1 MSDRPLESFLPSEG
15 LYQEV
20 QAQSYLSKAGNFL
33 GIKIDMNKP
42 GDTYLNLNEFFHG
55 KVGDNGSASYVP
67 FVFCSWDKVIENA
80 TVSIS
85 GKYPSGNGF
94 LLKPPTNSDQSVVHN
109 IEFNTGFLREAGRYR
124 FNFILTL
131 SDGSQITSK
140 DCFFDVEQN
149 MINIAFNFA
158 NGVGPFDS
166 EYEEWKAQVEKDMSD
181 VREQVATTQKTL
193 SDIKGI
199 AQGYESDVSGYAEK
213 AWNNKLSGDNTW
225 SGSNTFSGNNTFSGT
240 TTFGNTTHTGID
252 SFKAITTDGLSLNNV
267 NIKDFSG
274 DVSDGLF
281 VMNGP
286 KVIASSTSTSSGAT
300 FLNGVG
306 TNASNNGYIA
316 LDVFRGKH
324 MVGVSIHANC
334 KIPSTAV
341 GKPIV
346 QFTDS
351 ESIKGLDQTPFRL
364 GDYVVNFN
372 FSDNTLRCL
381 EHMSNGQS
389 NDTCQGVVTIVSKV

>member
-181 VREQVATTQKTL
+181 FREQITTAQKTL

-199 AQGYESDVSGYAEK
+199 AQKYESDVSDYADQ
-213 AWNNKLSGDNTW
+213 AWANKLNGENTW
-225 SGSNTFSGNNTFSGT
+225 TGQQHFNGGLTASTVGGNMLEGSN
-240 TTFGNTTHTGID
+240 
-252 SFKAITTDGLSLNNV
+252 LN
-267 NIKDFSG
+267 I
-274 DVSDGLF
+274 
-281 VMNGP
+281 
-286 KVIASSTSTSSGAT
+286 TSSASLPSVTTINNEFKLGNVLRLDKSVDGGSVSYLNAT
-300 FLNGVG
+300 QTANSTKQSWLWGERYNKEMDKSSNPHFFLYM
-306 TNASNNGYIA
+306 AFA
-316 LDVFRGKH
+316 LDC
-324 MVGVSIHANC
+324 SD
-334 KIPSTAV
+334 V
-341 GKPIV
+341 GKPFA
-346 QFTDS
+346 QFHTGFFKGCNSGPITIPVGSGSAMFHVDETTD
-351 ESIKGLDQTPFRL
+351 
-364 GDYVVNFN
+364 
-372 FSDNTLRCL
+372 TLVL
-381 EHMSNGQS
+381 EGVSNLTGK
-389 NDTCQGVVTIVSKV
+389 VTVGTKIWI

>member
-15 LYQEV
+15 LYQEE

-67 FVFCSWDKVIENA
+67 FVFCSWDRVIENA

-213 AWNNKLSGDNTW
+213 AWNDKLNEENTW
-225 SGSNTFSGNNTFSGT
+225 TGQQHFNGGLTASTVGGNMLEGSNLSIDSSASLPAN
-240 TTFGNTTHTGID
+240 TTFGGKFNAMDTFRYVSASDNVT
-252 SFKAITTDGLSLNNV
+252 LLNATAEAQGSSKYW
-267 NIKDFSG
+267 IWAERYESH
-274 DVSDGLF
+274 SD
-281 VMNGP
+281 
-286 KVIASSTSTSSGAT
+286 
-300 FLNGVG
+300 
-306 TNASNNGYIA
+306 SNNFPHFFYYFA
-316 LDVFRGKH
+316 L
-324 MVGVSIHANC
+324 
-334 KIPSTAV
+334 KIDCNDA
-341 GKPIV
+341 GKPIA
-346 QFTDS
+346 QFPKGFFS
-351 ESIKGLDQTPFRL
+351 GANSGPISISVGSGTIGVYPKADDDCLYLQYATGLSGQI
-364 GDYVVNFN
+364 
-372 FSDNTLRCL
+372 TLATKIW
-381 EHMSNGQS
+381 S
-389 NDTCQGVVTIVSKV
+389 